1 MNEEF
6 YKLALVRHYFSF
18 TPQCIALE
26 LPFLAGQRRADAVLV
41 MDDKVHAIEIKSDR
55 DNLDNLL
62 QQISDYTRVFDFV
75 SIFLSK
81 SHLENA
87 RKSLPL
93 NVGLI
98 TLEDGEV
105 AIKRKARQIKRL
117 DKKALSLSL
126 DRFSLL
132 DLLNTYG
139 VQYPNYIG
147 IDELARR
154 LRKLGTIQSLRGQ
167 FRKQIFRKYQD
178 SFQTFQREV
187 GLSIHLED
195 LLNLGIQR
203 ELR

>member
-1 MNEEF
+1 MNEEL
-6 YKLALVRHYFSF
+6 YKLALVRHYFSC

-41 MDDKVHAIEIKSDR
+41 MDNKVHAIEIKSDR

-105 AIKRKARQIKRL
+105 TIKRKARQIKRL

-154 LRKLGTIQSLRGQ
+154 LQKLGTIQSLRGQ